1 MQLGDLFANLSYGSL
16 SNLAIGGEGSGV
28 IPAQHEP
35 RLVSLTNQA
44 LKLLSGKFLMCEKEV
59 IIRAI
64 EGRAIYPLEYEF
76 AESNTAATGD
86 KFIVD
91 TVEQP
96 FMEDVVTVLE
106 IYDELNQEMAI
117 NDASDPWSLFT
128 PSTTTLQIPFQNNGD
143 FYYVLYQALHPKL
156 VTGDLTQE
164 LKVPPALQPALQAH
178 VGYQIFSGMNG
189 PEHAQK
195 AGELITLFD
204 TLCAE
209 TEAKNLVRTST
220 SRSTCKFSTRG
231 FK

>member
-106 IYDELNQEMAI
+106 IYDELNQ
-117 NDASDPWSLFT
+117 DQRRLGPLV
-128 PSTTTLQIPFQNNGD
+128 P
-143 FYYVLYQALHPKL
+143 LHPVDHHSTDTVPEQRRFL
-156 VTGDLTQE
+156 LRPLPSPAPQAGDW
-164 LKVPPALQPALQAH
+164 
-178 VGYQIFSGMNG
+178 
-189 PEHAQK
+189 
-195 AGELITLFD
+195 
-204 TLCAE
+204 
-209 TEAKNLVRTST
+209 
-220 SRSTCKFSTRG
+220 
-231 FK
+231 